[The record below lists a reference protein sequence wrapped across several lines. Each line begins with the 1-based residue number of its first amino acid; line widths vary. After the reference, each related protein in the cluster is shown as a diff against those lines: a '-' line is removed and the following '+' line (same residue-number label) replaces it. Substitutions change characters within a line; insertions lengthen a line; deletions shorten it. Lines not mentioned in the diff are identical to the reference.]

1 MSDEMTWVQFT
12 EEEKEFITNYIQNEP
27 LTNHVCLN
35 YWTHF
40 RNMCWSRLNQHDP
53 NGASQRRS
61 MIFQQLGF
69 KKTSNNYTPI
79 ERDADMLDFVV
90 GFSFSNDLPVL
101 IKKYINTLLK
111 SYNYSNENPKNPL
124 ELSFYVINSL
134 PNLPGNPIATI
145 GGDMSNI
152 WKSFIMTEK
161 KRNSNSSPLQIFIPD
176 QFSRNSIPPMFEA
189 TTAMQI
195 LLERKKKS
203 VYLSDIFPVYY
214 T

>member
-1 MSDEMTWVQFT
+1 M
-12 EEEKEFITNYIQNEP
+12 
-27 LTNHVCLN
+27 
-35 YWTHF
+35 
-40 RNMCWSRLNQHDP
+40 
-53 NGASQRRS
+53 
-61 MIFQQLGF
+61 
-69 KKTSNNYTPI
+69 
-79 ERDADMLDFVV
+79 
-90 GFSFSNDLPVL
+90 
-101 IKKYINTLLK
+101 
-111 SYNYSNENPKNPL
+111 
-124 ELSFYVINSL
+124 
-134 PNLPGNPIATI
+134 PGNPIATI